1 VRLVDLEQA
10 DGSTDGACLAWRRRY
25 RVLWLGLVVLA
36 AVVAGRFWSQRV
48 YVAEPFALERMVTDE
63 LEDRVNPNEA
73 SAASLSRLPGIGL
86 KKAQAVVEYR
96 ERCRAEQGDE
106 TLPFRC
112 CDDLTQVKGIGPATA
127 ERMRPYL
134 RFER

>member
-1 VRLVDLEQA
+1 VPGVAAAL
-10 DGSTDGACLAWRRRY
+10 SGA
-25 RVLWLGLVVLA
+25 
-36 AVVAGRFWSQRV
+36 VAGVGGLGGCRGG
-48 YVAEPFALERMVTDE
+48 ATDE